1 MPGVIDKKAGVPSPD
16 QDVQI
21 SAYVELLRNGTPEGL
36 TFDEEKHLFTANGE
50 VIPSVTTVLKRAG
63 MTPDWSKI
71 ADIEWYA
78 QRGTYIHRATE
89 LWEAK
94 TLDEDTVDDE
104 IRPYLEAYK
113 KFRADYPVPITAQEL
128 RLWHPRYR
136 YAGII
141 DIVTEDTSSFKL
153 FLKNTGKYK
162 LVEVKDI
169 RSHLNYFISALIATD
184 ENRNGKQKE
193 IAICNLAV
201 WRKKYQR
208 QGGLNAV
215 D

>member
-184 ENRNGKQKE
+184 ENRTGKQKE
-193 IAICNLAV
+193 IAEANLRT
-201 WRKKYQR
+201 WRKRNIREKE
-208 QGGLNAV
+208 A
-215 D
+215 